1 MARMYEG
8 KFNLNELHK
17 QVDEGAKCCI
27 VDCCNS
33 NNCPYFSLAN
43 CTETLKVDI
52 TTLSRF
58 IYFICDT
65 LAELFDSPCNFSPI
79 DETMWC
85 SEWCADDCG
94 KLTDAQCWLRYFEY
108 LMTKKEG
115 ETDERVD

>member
-17 QVDEGAKCCI
+17 QVAEGLKHCI
-27 VDCCNS
+27 EDRCNTD
-33 NNCPYFSLAN
+33 CPYISLSN
-43 CTETLKVDI
+43 CEDI
-52 TTLSRF
+52 LEADVATTFRF
-58 IYFICDT
+58 IYFICET
-65 LAELFDSPCNFSPI
+65 LAKDFDCPCNFSPI

-85 SEWCADDCG
+85 SEWCENDCG

-115 ETDERVD
+115 ETDERLD